1 MGKHGAI
8 GYAGDG
14 HCQQRQRGNPM
25 ASKPGTAAHADALDG
40 YGGQVVL
47 VLQGGG
53 ALGAYQVGVFQAMA
67 DAGIEPDWVIGTSIG
82 AVNAAIIAG
91 NSPERRMQRLTEFW
105 DVVRS
110 TNLAFVLGLDSA
122 FFGRQ
127 ALNWNI
133 AVNGVPG
140 FFRPHGPFQWHPWQ
154 TSYYDTAPLAETLGR
169 LIDFDRLNDRQQMR
183 ASFGA
188 VNVRTGRMHY
198 FDTREM
204 RLDVRHVM
212 ASGSLPPAFPAIEI
226 DGEHYWD
233 GGIYSNTP
241 AEAVMNDRPRVDSL
255 IFSVNLWHGAD
266 AVPTSLPKANARAK
280 DIQFASRADHNVE
293 VENKLHRLRHVIRE
307 LGMALPEAARGEPEI
322 RELLSWGCHSTMHM
336 LRFHAPRLPDE
347 DASKDIDF
355 SGEGISAR
363 WQAGHADG
371 LRALRDKPWNR
382 KAGALDGIL
391 VHDI

>member
-1 MGKHGAI
+1 MVAEPK
-8 GYAGDG
+8 
-14 HCQQRQRGNPM
+14 N
-25 ASKPGTAAHADALDG
+25 TARPAALDG

-53 ALGAYQVGVFQAMA
+53 ALGAYQVGVFQALA
-67 DAGIEPDWVIGTSIG
+67 EAGIEPDWVIGTSIG
-82 AVNAAIIAG
+82 AINAAIIAG
-91 NSPERRMQRLTEFW
+91 NPPEKRVQRLAEFW
-105 DVVRS
+105 DMVRS
-110 TNLAFVLGLDSA
+110 AEIGSGFAGGSIS
-122 FFGRQ
+122 RQ

-133 AVNGVPG
+133 IVRGVPG
-140 FFRPHGPFQWHPWQ
+140 FFRPHAPFEWHTRQ
-154 TSYYDTAPLAETLGR
+154 ISYYDTAPLAETLGR
-169 LIDFDRLNDRQQMR
+169 LIDFDRLNDKRKTR

-188 VNVRTGRMHY
+188 VNVRSGQMHY
-198 FDTREM
+198 FDTRDM

-212 ASGSLPPAFPAIEI
+212 ASGSLPPAFPAVEIE
-226 DGEHYWD
+226 GEHFWD

-241 AEAVMNDRPRVDSL
+241 VETVMNDRPRVDSL
-255 IFSVNLWHGAD
+255 IFSVNLWHGEAE
-266 AVPTSLPKANARAK
+266 LPSSIAEVNARAK

-293 VENKLHRLRHVIRE
+293 AENKLHRLRHVIRE
-307 LGMALPEAARGEPEI
+307 LGMALPENARIDPHI

-355 SGEGISAR
+355 SADGIRAR

-371 LRALRDKPWNR
+371 LRALEQRPWNT
-382 KAGALDGIL
+382 KAGVLDGIL